1 MRSSLVHPLR
11 HRRRSSRRPKR
22 FSGSTFLAITQ
33 LSAEQLGEIAHEPAR
48 WQGEDPCPDNV
59 FDHAPF
65 DGAGDDHPLIYN
77 EFRSA

>member
-1 MRSSLVHPLR
+1 
-11 HRRRSSRRPKR
+11 
-22 FSGSTFLAITQ
+22 
-33 LSAEQLGEIAHEPAR
+33 
-48 WQGEDPCPDNV
+48 V